1 MAGPPKQFDTDE
13 ALRKALET
21 FWSKGYEATSMCD
34 LVSHMGVN
42 RASLYDTFGNKQA
55 LFRQTL
61 ERYAEDSLRAIAAV
75 LEAPGSPLANIERYL
90 GVLLQTQGPGLPNGC
105 YISNTAVE
113 LGPHDRQIAE
123 KIRDFWSRLEA
134 LVKAALERALKAGE
148 ISPRTDTASLARFC
162 NTFMQGMAVKIK
174 AGVDA
179 DELAD
184 GIQTVMAV
192 LRLKA

>member
-1 MAGPPKQFDTDE
+1 MAGPPKQFDTDV

-61 ERYAEDSLRAIAAV
+61 DRYAEDSLNAITAM

-90 GVLLQTQGPGLPNGC
+90 GLLLQTQGPGLPNGC

-113 LGPHDRQIAE
+113 LGPHDPQIAE
-123 KIRDFWSRLEA
+123 KIRGFWTTLEA
-134 LVKAALERALKAGE
+134 LLEAALRKALEAGE
-148 ISPRTDTASLARFC
+148 ISPHADTASLARFC

-184 GIQTVMAV
+184 CIQTIMTV
-192 LRLKA
+192 LRRKA